1 MVCPDSVS
9 QHADETAGTGSD
21 NWAHAR
27 PNQSLREHAPA
38 AMTLPKEAVCR
49 EAANDSAVGAAVP
62 VRPVSAPSNLRG
74 TTFIVRTGRGA
85 GRKILGT
92 EMESAVQ
99 RLYLGQSGGVANA
112 PIVSRCTFAAAM

>member
-1 MVCPDSVS
+1 VS

-21 NWAHAR
+21 NRAHAR
-27 PNQSLREHAPA
+27 PNQSLRENVPA
-38 AMTLPKEAVCR
+38 ATTLPKVGACR
-49 EAANDSAVGAAVP
+49 EAANGSAVGAAAP

-74 TTFIVRTGRGA
+74 TTFIVRNGRGA

-99 RLYLGQSGGVANA
+99 RLYLGQSGGVVNA
-112 PIVSRCTFAAAM
+112 AIVSRCTFAAAI